1 MKYLHQRYI
10 LFEIL
15 SPSTNEIPK
24 NAIIK
29 EIWRTSSKL
38 FGEAQAF
45 QLGLWMIRWDPIHRI
60 GILRFD
66 NTSKFVLITT
76 FLFITRINGSP
87 VIVHTRK
94 TSGTIKGTLDVWR
107 KYFSDIPIPLKDE

>member
-15 SPSTNEIPK
+15 SPNPNEIPK
-24 NAIIK
+24 NAILK
-29 EIWRTSSKL
+29 EIWRISLKL
-38 FGEAQAF
+38 FGEVQAF

-66 NTSKFVLITT
+66 NTSKFALMST

-94 TSGTIKGTLDVWR
+94 TSGTIKGTLEIWR
-107 KYFSDIPIPLKDE
+107 KCFKDVPVPPKDA